1 MWRSELRNF
10 VLLFLIVMYLTWPM
24 QNANELTRQ
33 LRARLSHD
41 GLTEAEFT
49 QAVAEILAA
58 STDALSGAD
67 ALFLSHEIREL
78 EQEWRNS
85 LQSPLN

>member
-1 MWRSELRNF
+1 MG
-10 VLLFLIVMYLTWPM
+10 
-24 QNANELTRQ
+24 NANELTRQ
-33 LRARLSHD
+33 LRARLSND
-41 GLTEAEFT
+41 RLTEAALT

-58 STDALSGAD
+58 STDELSGAD
-67 ALFLSHEIREL
+67 ALFLSHEILEL